1 MTEKSILNEEELEQ
15 VSGGKHAPF
24 LCYTVRFGD
33 TLSGIAMKYRTS
45 VKRIQ
50 ELNSISNPD
59 CIKVDQE
66 LLIEDGRPQG

>member
-1 MTEKSILNEEELEQ
+1 MTENNILNEEELEQ
-15 VSGGKHAPF
+15 VAGGKHAPF

-59 CIKVDQE
+59 SIKVDQE
-66 LLIEDGRPQG
+66 LLIEDGRPQN